1 MISEKMQVALNDQL
15 NKELFS
21 SYLYLAM
28 AAYFEDQNLTG
39 MSQWMR
45 LQADEEHQH
54 ALKFYD
60 FLIRVGS
67 RVKLGKIDEPKF
79 EWDNPQ
85 QAFEEAYA
93 HEQFISKSID
103 GLADLA
109 MDERDHSTNT
119 FLHWFVDEQVEEEAA
134 ASEIVQQFNLI
145 GDSKSGLF
153 MLDRELGSRTASAAV
168 SEA

>member
-67 RVKLGKIDEPKF
+67 RVKLGQIDEPKF

-103 GLADLA
+103 ELADLA
-109 MDERDHSTNT
+109 IDERDHSTNT

-134 ASEIVQQFNLI
+134 ASEIVQKFNLI

-153 MLDRELGSRTASAAV
+153 MLDRELGSRTASAAL
-168 SEA
+168 SEE

>member
-67 RVKLGKIDEPKF
+67 RVKLGQIDEPKF

-103 GLADLA
+103 QLADLA
-109 MDERDHSTNT
+109 IDERDHSTNT

-134 ASEIVQQFNLI
+134 ASEIVQKFNLI

-168 SEA
+168 SEE